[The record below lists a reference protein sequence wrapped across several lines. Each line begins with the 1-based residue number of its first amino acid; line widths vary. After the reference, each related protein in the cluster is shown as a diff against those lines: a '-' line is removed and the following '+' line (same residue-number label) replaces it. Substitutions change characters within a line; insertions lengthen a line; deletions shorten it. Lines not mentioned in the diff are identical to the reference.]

1 MMTTM
6 LRMPKNLAMFKF
18 AFFDLEGYPRNNA
31 ATRRMEFNPN
41 VDNMDYSNLLAIN
54 HFFEHGTWPSII
66 ANTGA
71 I

>member
-1 MMTTM
+1 M

-54 HFFEHGTWPSII
+54 HSKYWRNII
-66 ANTGA
+66 KLINHTDGF
-71 I
+71 II